1 MSGLPHD
8 KNSSPVP
15 ALFPAL
21 QQTVAVAVGSART
34 AANFGANTLAVELTP
49 TTDMFVL
56 FGDSTATADS
66 GDIYLASGVVYTYA
80 TGGNSRIAAIR
91 STADGTLYVT
101 ELQ

>member
-1 MSGLPHD
+1 MAGLPHD

-21 QQTVAVAVGSART
+21 QQTVTVASSSART
-34 AANFGANTLAVELTP
+34 AANFGANTLVVELTP
-49 TTDMFVL
+49 TKNMFVL

-66 GDIYLASGVVYTYA
+66 NDIYLAAGVVYTYA
-80 TGGNSRIAAIR
+80 TNGHSRIAAIR
-91 STADGTLYVT
+91 ATADGTLYVT